1 MASPAASKITD
12 AFSRARAAIS
22 GVRKDVEN
30 IRLQIAEKQLA
41 RNEVENAPISP
52 EEIEARVDWILDTA
66 ESSATAGSW
75 HAGWLSQP
83 LEAGTKINIDDK
95 VEALFERSP
104 LGTLSIFG
112 FRSIIRAALIEEAR
126 AGMPIEAKCYTP
138 AEREAAIASIDAE
151 VEALEILEERIIR
164 EAESEGVKIARREDA
179 NPAIFLRYDRDL
191 K

>member
-1 MASPAASKITD
+1 MASPAASKISD

-22 GVRKDVEN
+22 GVRKDVEA
-30 IRLQIAEKQLA
+30 IRLQIAEKHLEK
-41 RNEVENAPISP
+41 NEVENAPISP
-52 EEIEARVDWILDTA
+52 DEIEARVDWLLDGA
-66 ESSATAGSW
+66 EASAMGGAW

-83 LEAGTKINIDDK
+83 FAKGSTFNLDDR
-95 VEALFERSP
+95 VDGLFKRSP
-104 LGTLSIFG
+104 LGALSMFG
-112 FRSIIRAALIEEAR
+112 FRAIIRTALIEEAR
-126 AGMPIEAKCYTP
+126 AGMPVEARGYTP
-138 AEREAAIASIDAE
+138 AEREAAIAAIDAE